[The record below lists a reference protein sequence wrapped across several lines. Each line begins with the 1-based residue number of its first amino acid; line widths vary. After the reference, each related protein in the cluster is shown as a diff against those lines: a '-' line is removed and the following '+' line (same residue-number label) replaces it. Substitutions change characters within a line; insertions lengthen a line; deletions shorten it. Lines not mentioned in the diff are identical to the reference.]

1 MCRTSLLIV
10 LACGAACVDSLRA
23 EEPYVSYIFPAG
35 GQRGTTVK
43 FRVGGHYLHG
53 EAAFSMYG
61 AGVKAS
67 DRVREVPTVWFEG
80 PIVPLPASQQK
91 EDYPKD
97 HAGEVQVAA
106 DAPLGQRL
114 WRVRTSQGVAPAMPF
129 VVGDLP
135 EIVEEEI
142 DGKPIPV
149 EVQLPVTINGR
160 IFPREDVDIWAFHAK
175 QGQMVW
181 CEALAAR
188 IGSGLEPR
196 LEIIGA
202 SGGRLAENSGYFGD
216 DAFVRFTAAADGV
229 YQSRIP

>member
-1 MCRTSLLIV
+1 MRHHLTLALLLCSLWCADAI
-10 LACGAACVDSLRA
+10 RA

-97 HAGEVQVAA
+97 HAGEVQIAA
-106 DAPLGQRL
+106 DAPRGQRL

-129 VVGDLP
+129 VVGELP
-135 EIVEEEI
+135 VIVEQENV
-142 DGKPIPV
+142 GKPISV
-149 EVQLPVTINGR
+149 KCQLPVTINGR
-160 IFPREDVDIWAFHAK
+160 IFPRE
-175 QGQMVW
+175 
-181 CEALAAR
+181 
-188 IGSGLEPR
+188 
-196 LEIIGA
+196 
-202 SGGRLAENSGYFGD
+202 
-216 DAFVRFTAAADGV
+216 
-229 YQSRIP
+229 